1 MIYFLIPLRSKAA
14 SKNWEEVSR
23 VFNRTLASVYNQTD
37 PDFRIFVA
45 CHDIPSLEK
54 TYDARVEFIQAETP
68 VPTTPHEM
76 MLDKGYKISLMAQRL
91 RLLGGGYTMLVDSD
105 DLVSNRIAA
114 FVKQHP
120 NRNGFLSKYGYVY
133 NEGLPYMKKVYK
145 LHRICGSCSIVNY
158 RTEDL
163 PEDLPKDLW
172 DLKPFEKY
180 VIRKSHRYIPDYLEN
195 NGRKLDTCPFITTVY
210 VRNTGDNHSMLNG
223 HDLNEKRKLEL
234 LLRRRITIG
243 KNIQNEFFGGN
254 EKK

>member
-91 RLLGGGYTMLVDSD
+91 RLLGGGT
-105 DLVSNRIAA
+105 
-114 FVKQHP
+114 Q
-120 NRNGFLSKYGYVY
+120 
-133 NEGLPYMKKVYK
+133 
-145 LHRICGSCSIVNY
+145 C
-158 RTEDL
+158 
-163 PEDLPKDLW
+163 W
-172 DLKPFEKY
+172 
-180 VIRKSHRYIPDYLEN
+180 
-195 NGRKLDTCPFITTVY
+195 
-210 VRNTGDNHSMLNG
+210 
-223 HDLNEKRKLEL
+223 
-234 LLRRRITIG
+234 
-243 KNIQNEFFGGN
+243 
-254 EKK
+254 